1 MLIRL
6 IEVFVLGSIKTCS
19 PLINVEALL
28 TSISFLYLSWSI
40 LSQEFAE
47 YRYTF
52 YKTSYLLD
60 GLMTSLKIY
69 IEKQKVKGCYFV

>member
-52 YKTSYLLD
+52 YKNKLFARWSND
-60 GLMTSLKIY
+60 ELKNLY
-69 IEKQKVKGCYFV
+69 